1 MAKKMTPFQ
10 AAFAKARKEK
20 GAEGMFTFNGK
31 KYNTRR
37 ADDKPKT
44 SSKPKAKPAKKKDS
58 KPVDTI
64 TPKGLRGAKDRVG
77 SGLSMSSKDFR
88 KAPSQPDDFGTMKKS
103 SAATKKRAG
112 SKIDGGLSMSSKD
125 FRKAPSRPDDFG
137 DFSTATKR
145 QPKMSDEMKGLS
157 LAKGGVAKKPVKKNM
172 GGMMKYN
179 KGGTAKKP
187 MKMMGGGM
195 MKYKSGG
202 KVRGCGIA
210 KQGNRPVKMVTMK
223 GS

>member
-88 KAPSQPDDFGTMKKS
+88 KAPSQPDDFCTMKKS
-103 SAATKKRAG
+103 SAATNKRMA
-112 SKIDGGLSMSSKD
+112 SMSD
-125 FRKAPSRPDDFG
+125 
-137 DFSTATKR
+137 
-145 QPKMSDEMKGLS
+145 KMEDEMKLPT

-210 KQGNRPVKMVTMK
+210 KQGNRPAKMVVMK

>member
-64 TPKGLRGAKDRVG
+64 TPTGLRSG
-77 SGLSMSSKDFR
+77 S
-88 KAPSQPDDFGTMKKS
+88 
-103 SAATKKRAG
+103 KRATSG
-112 SKIDGGLSMSSKD
+112 
-125 FRKAPSRPDDFG
+125 PDV
-137 DFSTATKR
+137 SEPT
-145 QPKMSDEMKGLS
+145 
-157 LAKGGVAKKPVKKNM
+157 
-172 GGMMKYN
+172 
-179 KGGTAKKP
+179 
-187 MKMMGGGM
+187 
-195 MKYKSGG
+195 
-202 KVRGCGIA
+202 
-210 KQGNRPVKMVTMK
+210 
-223 GS
+223 